1 MGYHW
6 NCPNEPVLMAGTNPL
21 LTDFGVY
28 HRLERCVAESNL
40 IHPTHSSFLNALN
53 GKEAACHEL
62 GLTLKIDGK

>member
-40 IHPTHSSFLNALN
+40 LHPTNSSFLNALK
-53 GKEAACHEL
+53 GKEAASHEL
-62 GLTLKIDGK
+62 GLALKINGK